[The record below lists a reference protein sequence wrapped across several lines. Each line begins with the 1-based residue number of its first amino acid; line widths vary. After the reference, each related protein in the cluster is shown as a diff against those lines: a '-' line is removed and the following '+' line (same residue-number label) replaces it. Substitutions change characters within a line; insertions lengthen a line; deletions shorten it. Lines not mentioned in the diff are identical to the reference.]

1 MINSKY
7 FFKGILCAKEF
18 DSPAIALGL
27 SFLAIGALL
36 KNLGFTIQ
44 ESIFSTFLTYALP
57 GSLVMAESILIGV
70 SLLNLFFAVWL
81 VNARLYP
88 MTVSL
93 MPLLKHQSQPRWKY
107 YLSCHFVAV
116 SSWLI
121 LKNNYKDI
129 EKKYR
134 VDFWIGIG
142 TATWLIA
149 IFSTILGYYFADF
162 LNREMMIGLAIIN
175 PIYFTCTMIG
185 VMKSIQLNVSIIL
198 GAILGPLFYFIS
210 PDWCVLIGG
219 FIAGTVA
226 FVIGEKN
233 VS

>member
-18 DSPAIALGL
+18 DSPAVALGL

-36 KNLGFTIQ
+36 KNLEFTIQ
-44 ESIFSTFLTYALP
+44 ESIFSTFLIYALP
-57 GSLVMAESILIGV
+57 GSLVMAESVFIGV

-93 MPLLKHQSQPRWKY
+93 MPLLMHKSQPRWKY

-121 LKNNYKDI
+121 IKSNYKSV

-134 VDFWIGIG
+134 IDFWIGIG

-149 IFSTILGYYFADF
+149 IFSTILGYF
-162 LNREMMIGLAIIN
+162 LANFINRDMMIALAIIN

-185 VMKSIQLNVSIIL
+185 AMKSFQLVVSIIL
-198 GAILGPLFYFIS
+198 GATLGPLFYLIS
-210 PDWCVLIGG
+210 PDWCILIGG
-219 FIAGTVA
+219 FIAGTIA
-226 FVIGEKN
+226 FVIGERN

>member
-1 MINSKY
+1 MHVNDYMEKH
-7 FFKGILCAKEF
+7 GIHNEHYGYCRW
-18 DSPAIALGL
+18 IVGL
-27 SFLAIGALL
+27 PYESV
-36 KNLGFTIQ
+36 
-44 ESIFSTFLTYALP
+44 ESIMSTHEWFKNFWYHHGSQAFALRIFKHGNFLSAFSTDLA
-57 GSLVMAESILIGV
+57 
-70 SLLNLFFAVWL
+70 
-81 VNARLYP
+81 
-88 MTVSL
+88 
-93 MPLLKHQSQPRWKY
+93 KY
-107 YLSCHFVAV
+107 
-116 SSWLI
+116 
-121 LKNNYKDI
+121 NYKEI

-149 IFSTILGYYFADF
+149 IFSTILGYYSADF

-219 FIAGTVA
+219 FIAGTIA